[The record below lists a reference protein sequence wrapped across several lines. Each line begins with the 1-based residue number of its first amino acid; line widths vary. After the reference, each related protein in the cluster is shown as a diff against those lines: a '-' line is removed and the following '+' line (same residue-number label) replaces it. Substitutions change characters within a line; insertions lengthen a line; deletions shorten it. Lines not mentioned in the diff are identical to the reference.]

1 MSNPK
6 QKGHIVVLSGPSG
19 VGKSTV
25 ITAVKRERPNLA
37 LSVSHT
43 SRDPRV
49 GEENGVNYHFVSDAR
64 FEQMIREDAFLE
76 YTRYQGHYYGT
87 SFQAIDELLEANKD
101 VLLDIEVEGAA
112 NVRQCY
118 PEAIEIFILPP
129 SFEELSRRLHARGT
143 DSEEVIQG
151 RLRRAH
157 EEFQC
162 IPHYDYLVVNDNVEV
177 AVKEILAILTAAD
190 CTVKARRD
198 VAEKMMKHT

>member
-6 QKGHIVVLSGPSG
+6 HKGHIVVLSGPSG

-25 ITAVKRERPNLA
+25 ISALKRERPNLV

-43 SRDPRV
+43 SREPRV
-49 GEENGVNYHFVSDAR
+49 GEENGVSYHFVSDET
-64 FEQMIREDAFLE
+64 FEQMIRDNAFLE

-87 SFQAIDELLEANKD
+87 SFQAIDGLLEAGKD
-101 VLLDIEVEGAA
+101 ALLDIEVEGAA

-118 PEAIEIFILPP
+118 PDAIEIFILPP

-162 IPHYDYLVVNDNVEV
+162 IPSYDYLVVNDKVDV
-177 AVKEILAILTAAD
+177 AAKEIISILNAAD
-190 CTVKARRD
+190 CTVKARAD
-198 VAEKMMKHT
+198 VAEKMMKHA